1 MIRIKIC
8 GIRDIAAAVAA
19 AEAGADA
26 IGMVFA
32 PSRRQISPDIAREIC
47 RALPPFISKVGVFVD
62 AGEQEVKNIAGY
74 CGLDV
79 LQFHGQETS
88 EYCSRFAQK
97 VIKGVQVRDEQSLL
111 RLAEY
116 APYTLLLDS
125 YHPAEKGGTGHAFP
139 WELAVQAGLG
149 RRIVLAGGL
158 HAGNVLAAIQTVKPF
173 AVDVSSG
180 VESDGNKDIQK
191 IQTFIS
197 TIRRWEY
204 HGES

>member
-8 GIRDIAAAVAA
+8 GIRDIAMALAA
-19 AEAGADA
+19 ADAGADA

-32 PSRRQISPDIAREIC
+32 PSRRQVSPDIAREIC
-47 RALPPFISKVGVFVD
+47 RALPPFVSKVGVFVD
-62 AGEQEVKNIAGY
+62 EEEAEVKNIAGY

-79 LQFHGQETS
+79 LQFHGREKP

-97 VIKGVQVRDEQSLL
+97 VIKGVPIRDEHSLSG
-111 RLAEY
+111 LADY
-116 APYTLLLDS
+116 AQYTLLLDS

-139 WELAVQAGLG
+139 WEMAVQAAM
-149 RRIVLAGGL
+149 RQRVILAGGL
-158 HAGNVLAAIQTVKPF
+158 NAGNVLTAIQTVKPF

-180 VESDGNKDIQK
+180 VESDGHKDIHK
-191 IQTFIS
+191 IQTFVT

-204 HGES
+204 HGKS